1 MSSNHS
7 SAPFW
12 QILSDQENALK
23 AEMENLK
30 KVKEWVGEIEEWKMR
45 MKREMEELKTEKK
58 EVEERLKVCEER
70 YVLLE
75 RRVAHIEE
83 NVAYL
88 AAMLLRNVD
97 GTISPNKEVIDK
109 STTSSYLNFVGR
121 KAWMDQ
127 NEMRRAF
134 VNDPQLCMSAVCA
147 LYRHLISTPLSN
159 DQFGVVLAK
168 YLINGHPENKLNRNM
183 SEISKLAVEDSTS
196 ITLKYSEQLFRIYSS
211 ASAGAHT
218 IAEFAQP
225 RRRPVRP
232 PHSPTVS
239 SFAIDQ
245 FAVSP
250 TAVAQPSPVCPL
262 PSISSPPPVSTWL
275 LAGAYASN

>member
-7 SAPFW
+7 SGPFW

-30 KVKEWVGEIEEWKMR
+30 KAKEWVGEIEEWKMR

-58 EVEERLKVCEER
+58 EVEERVKVCEER

-97 GTISPNKEVIDK
+97 GTISPNKEVGDK
-109 STTSSYLNFVGR
+109 STTSSYLNLNVGR

-127 NEMRRAF
+127 NEMRLAF

-159 DQFGVVLAK
+159 DQFGVILAK
-168 YLINGHPENKLNRNM
+168 YLIDGHPENKLNRDM
-183 SEISKLAVEDSTS
+183 SEISKLAVEDST
-196 ITLKYSEQLFRIYSS
+196 IIALKYSEQLFRIYSS
-211 ASAGAHT
+211 GEDPFFCHNST
-218 IAEFAQP
+218 
-225 RRRPVRP
+225 
-232 PHSPTVS
+232 S
-239 SFAIDQ
+239 S
-245 FAVSP
+245 
-250 TAVAQPSPVCPL
+250 
-262 PSISSPPPVSTWL
+262 
-275 LAGAYASN
+275 NR